1 MRIVIC
7 DDHRLLAEALA
18 AAIAQAGHA
27 VVALALTP
35 DDALEQV
42 ERLKPDVVLLDL
54 TFPDGDSLEVAH
66 EMVTRHPG
74 TRTVMMTASDSVDSF
89 QEALTVG
96 VAGYVRKDEWVD
108 RLLAT
113 LERCLRGERVL
124 DEVLVRR
131 LARSAQARSRE
142 RTPVVDFTPRERA
155 VAELLQE
162 GLNTDEM
169 VRRLGISR
177 STVRTHVQAI
187 LNKLS
192 VHSRVQA
199 VALLGGPLPA
209 TQAVS

>member
-18 AAIAQAGHA
+18 AAIVQAGHA
-27 VVALALTP
+27 VVALAPTP
-35 DDALEQV
+35 DDAREQV
-42 ERLKPDVVLLDL
+42 DRLKPDVLLLDL
-54 TFPDGDSLEVAH
+54 TFPDGDSLEVAR

-74 TRTVMMTASDSVDSF
+74 TRTVMMTASDSVASF

-108 RLLAT
+108 QLLAT

-131 LARSAQARSRE
+131 LARSAQARSRA

-199 VALLGGPLPA
+199 VGGSA
-209 TQAVS
+209 GVR